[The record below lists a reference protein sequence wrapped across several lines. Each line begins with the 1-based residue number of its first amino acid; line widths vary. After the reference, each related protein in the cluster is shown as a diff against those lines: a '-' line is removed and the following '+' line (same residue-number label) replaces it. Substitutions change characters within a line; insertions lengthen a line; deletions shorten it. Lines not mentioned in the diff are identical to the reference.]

1 MLNQLS
7 KRTINIIIILF
18 SLAIGICLSALI
30 LFNLIGFYEQNPGRQ
45 VTIFLIASLVVA
57 ILVLFSMRAFILPN
71 IEKFKAWKNLIFIA
85 SVTIILIL
93 ALSLGAKHYWDM
105 PVVHKI
111 EVCFDAED
119 GTGSVTIDEI
129 IDPNTNRQYSPFAF
143 GDSRYPLN
151 LESGNC
157 INGSLVNMLSR
168 SNQWWIV
175 PRVRFLIKT
184 MPPDGRFYAAINDV
198 PSVVYFDKDA
208 EEPFPGEVIIDE
220 GFEQGSKLT
229 IPWHKAWFLVLKA
242 SMLFLSAIYL
252 SFFFFGLTEQIIT
265 FSDDK
270 SNPENGKSDVID

>member
-7 KRTINIIIILF
+7 KRTINIITILL

-45 VTIFLIASLVVA
+45 ITIFLIVSLVIA
-57 ILVLFSMRAFILPN
+57 QLVFFSINVFILPF
-71 IEKFKAWKNLIFIA
+71 IAKFNAWKNLIFIA
-85 SVTIILIL
+85 SVTIVLIL

-119 GTGSVTIDEI
+119 GAGSVIIDEI
-129 IDPNTNRQYSPFAF
+129 IDPNTNRQYTPFAF

-157 INGSLVNMLSR
+157 INGSLVNMISR

-184 MPPDGRFYAAINDV
+184 TPPDGRFYTAINNV

-220 GFEQGSKLT
+220 GFDQGSKIT
-229 IPWHKAWFLVLKA
+229 IPWHKAWFLALKA
-242 SMLFLSAIYL
+242 GMLFLSAIYL

-270 SNPENGKSDVID
+270 SDPETGKSDVID